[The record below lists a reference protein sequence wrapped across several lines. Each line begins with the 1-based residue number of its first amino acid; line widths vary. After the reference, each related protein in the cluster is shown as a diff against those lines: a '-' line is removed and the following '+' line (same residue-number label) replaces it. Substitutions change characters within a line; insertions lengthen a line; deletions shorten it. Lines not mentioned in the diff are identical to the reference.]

1 MRIHFVETIP
11 QANSIKDNNLYIS
24 LTYNMTMHR
33 CASGCG
39 QLVPLPL
46 SPADWSLTYDG
57 ETISLSPSIGNGI
70 LACHSHYF
78 IQNSQVIWSSE
89 MSTVEAQRQQMTDAE
104 LLKQHVATSG
114 KEEKHQHSLVKWII
128 NKLLNLIGR

>member
-1 MRIHFVETIP
+1 MMQIHFVDAIP
-11 QANSIKDNNLYIS
+11 RAVAIEDNHLYVS
-24 LTYNMTMHR
+24 LKYNMTSHR

-70 LACHSHYF
+70 LACQSHYL
-78 IQNSQVIWSSE
+78 IRNSKVVWLSN
-89 MSTVEAQRQQMTDAE
+89 MTVGQAQRQQAADSE
-104 LLKQHVATSG
+104 LQRQQMPRHG
-114 KEEKHQHSLVKWII
+114 EQSLAKRAII
-128 NKLLNLIGR
+128 WMQDLFGRR